1 MNIFLFMVYSW
12 TFMLL
17 CLQKF
22 QTIQLL
28 KNVGNS
34 RKRRIP
40 NNRCDCRGFPLVP
53 RAGTKPRKHE
63 KTKIAKTLK
72 IKHNYILVFSFF
84 ITFFRLFCYFVT
96 PMLHPIQI
104 LLLSLQRQVKTL
116 KINNLQQWQKMMLGL
131 LTTQS

>member
-1 MNIFLFMVYSW
+1 MVHSW
-12 TFMLL
+12 VFMLL

-53 RAGTKPRKHE
+53 RAGLEPAHLAAHAPETCAS
-63 KTKIAKTLK
+63 TNSATWACGFAQFVL
-72 IKHNYILVFSFF
+72 
-84 ITFFRLFCYFVT
+84 RLAV
-96 PMLHPIQI
+96 
-104 LLLSLQRQVKTL
+104 QR
-116 KINNLQQWQKMMLGL
+116 
-131 LTTQS
+131 